1 MRNGR
6 SSRLLRRCLRL
17 SDERAPPASP
27 VAGPQRPAYPAVQQ
41 PCCFSCTRLSIPA
54 DPPAALTTSPPVH
67 LSFARRG
74 IFLSWFGLPRFWRC
88 TPRMAWVHSRATWRA
103 SLWPETPGCVRP
115 QGQQHGGIRGP
126 TAGTSS
132 ASTVQGRSLSVLCY
146 AAVCALTCRCA
157 AVCTAAL
164 LPLHR
169 RTSCWYRAQSQSV
182 EVCRVADSSANV
194 CGPKATSI
202 SV

>member
-1 MRNGR
+1 MLLQLHTAVDTRR
-6 SSRLLRRCLRL
+6 SARRPHHV
-17 SDERAPPASP
+17 S
-27 VAGPQRPAYPAVQQ
+27 AGPPLVCAGVEYF
-41 PCCFSCTRLSIPA
+41 C
-54 DPPAALTTSPPVH
+54 
-67 LSFARRG
+67 RG
-74 IFLSWFGLPRFWRC
+74 LVCPGFGVAC
-88 TPRMAWVHSRATWRA
+88 TPRMAGFIRAPAWRA

-182 EVCRVADSSANV
+182 EVCRVADSSTNV